1 MVKEIDKPK
10 ADIVHLEK
18 ATKRFLQDND
28 IHSLK
33 FKLLELAN
41 QIESVKDKTP
51 WPNWSQ
57 NQADSMRDYANQ
69 LPDD

>member
-1 MVKEIDKPK
+1 MKEIERPK
-10 ADIVHLEK
+10 ADVVSLK
-18 ATKRFLQDND
+18 RAKSRFLQDRD

-41 QIESVKDKTP
+41 DIESVKDKTP